1 MIHSFRYLT
10 LESLEDEDKRM
21 ERNESEYLPQ
31 NIHLSNKGKQDL
43 FGEWMDSIKHLDAYV
58 INKLTDMENN
68 DEGMDYMD
76 EDPLVLMLRKEGTRW
91 EPLAI
96 IEATIELKNWAWEGV
111 AHPMEDSM
119 WKIKI
124 VKPVTLVKKI
134 KILELVTLAKN
145 IVFIPIKF
153 VSGSIIIPIKSV
165 CDSISV
171 ESISVEFVKSVK
183 SVENF
188 FHNNMISDSFYLLAL
203 NVFISEIGKETLNN
217 KELKQG
223 HLEPIKEETQPINLE
238 TDDEPKMIQMGNTL
252 TTFEKDALVA
262 LLRYRTSIRSSTGV
276 TPYSL
281 VYGMK
286 VVLPIEMGVR
296 SLRTVLESE
305 IPKVDW
311 LQSKYDQLCMLD
323 EKRLKAL
330 YHIQG

>member
-171 ESISVEFVKSVK
+171 KSISVEFVKSVK